1 MVNGSQWNGEEYH
14 MCNECMRNYITQV
27 QILDGPSDDDDADD
41 NEEDPQAPV
50 DEDPQ

>member
-1 MVNGSQWNGEEYH
+1 
-14 MCNECMRNYITQV
+14 MRNYITQV
-27 QILDGPSDDDDADD
+27 QILDGPSDDDDDDDD